1 VRIEGLERVEWSE
14 PLVVIANHQSWF
26 DVFVLAGL
34 LPAHVR
40 FVAKEEL
47 GRIPIFGPAWRAC
60 GHISLDRSDRK
71 RALESL
77 DRAARK
83 VREDKLALVLFPEGT
98 RSPDGRLWAF
108 KKGAFVLAIKTEV
121 PIVPLGMAGSR
132 AVMPKGSF
140 RVRPGEI
147 RIRVGE
153 PIRVEG
159 MRLEDRDRLLALSRA
174 AVAELIEDADGM
186 VGTAGPADGGRTD
199 DGEEGR
205 A

>member
-1 VRIEGLERVEWSE
+1 
-14 PLVVIANHQSWF
+14 
-26 DVFVLAGL
+26 
-34 LPAHVR
+34 
-40 FVAKEEL
+40 
-47 GRIPIFGPAWRAC
+47 
-60 GHISLDRSDRK
+60 
-71 RALESL
+71 
-77 DRAARK
+77 
-83 VREDKLALVLFPEGT
+83 
-98 RSPDGRLWAF
+98 
-108 KKGAFVLAIKTEV
+108 
-121 PIVPLGMAGSR
+121 
-132 AVMPKGSF
+132 MPKGSF